1 MNDTDTITTPESYS
15 VATDA
20 STLASI
26 NSLTVFAA
34 GPKETPAVLGGVHL
48 SRTGTDWAH
57 FTAQTTNRYVV
68 GQLTTTANVGFYK
81 SADDHALVSKW
92 ANDAT
97 LWIDQTTL
105 KQAVAMAKTNKF
117 APITIGYDSTRAT
130 GYVSVGD
137 TVMYSAPSPGAFPPV
152 GKLFPTEEPNGVETL
167 SINPKWLAMLTK
179 VVGPLSAGGTLKD
192 APWIF
197 DFFHTDP
204 HTGDT
209 SGPKHK
215 PVLAHVNG
223 DQWEIKVLIQPTLI
237 RR

>member
-1 MNDTDTITTPESYS
+1 MNDTMTTPESYS

-68 GQLTTTANVGFYK
+68 GQLTTTAVEFHEG
-81 SADDHALVSKW
+81 DTQWD
-92 ANDAT
+92 NDAT

-105 KQAVAMAKTNKF
+105 KQAVAMAKTNKYE
-117 APITIGYDSTRAT
+117 AIAIGYDSTRAT

-137 TVMYSAPSPGAFPPV
+137 TVIYSAPSPGSFPPI
-152 GKLFPTEEPNGVETL
+152 GKLFPTEDPNGVAAL

-179 VVGPLSAGGTLKD
+179 VVGPLPSGGTLKD
-192 APWIF
+192 APWEFQFSTSAENRNKPSPVVARIY
-197 DFFHTDP
+197 
-204 HTGDT
+204 GDT
-209 SGPKHK
+209 F
-215 PVLAHVNG
+215 
-223 DQWEIKVLIQPTLI
+223 EIKVLIQPNLMH
-237 RR
+237 R